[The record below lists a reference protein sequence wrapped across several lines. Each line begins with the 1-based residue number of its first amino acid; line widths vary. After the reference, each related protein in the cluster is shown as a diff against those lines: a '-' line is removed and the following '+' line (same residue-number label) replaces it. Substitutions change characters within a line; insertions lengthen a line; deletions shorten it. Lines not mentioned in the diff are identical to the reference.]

1 MAKDITN
8 ISQEA
13 RTRAYFNNTKF
24 SNATLAR
31 RYDVSVRTI
40 QRYRKNAKDESI
52 KFVVPKSRTRLNKAI
67 QRTGKKYAR
76 VEKEVSIKNRL
87 VGKYDRLIIEGQRQ
101 ADSVSGVAKK
111 AKQREVASLRE
122 AKRIAKEQSLSEIV
136 GMTGDLRTDDDWREW
151 EANYNAVKGVLFA

>member
-13 RTRAYFNNTKF
+13 RTKAYFNNTKF

-40 QRYRKNAKDESI
+40 QRYKKTG
-52 KFVVPKSRTRLNKAI
+52 KVPKSRTRLNKAI

-76 VEKEVSIKNRL
+76 TEKEVSIKNRL
-87 VGKYDRLIIEGQRQ
+87 IGKYDRLIIEGQRQ